1 MKKKIKISLKLI
13 AFLQALGLVFYCGLV
28 SLLFWQGENLFG
40 QYPSF
45 LAPLLMLVLF
55 STSALIA
62 GLLTLGYPLI
72 LFWKKKQKIA
82 LTPYEKYTADNFGF
96 TQILIFLSFPT
107 QRRAHAQLEYSFNAN
122 FSIFC
127 KKAFL

>member
-1 MKKKIKISLKLI
+1 MKKKIKISLKLM

-28 SLLFWQGENLFG
+28 SLFFWQGENLFG

-62 GLLTLGYPLI
+62 GLLTLGYPII
-72 LFWKKKQKIA
+72 LFWKKKQKTQA
-82 LTPYEKYTADNFGF
+82 LKLVGYTAIWLIVFIAAI
-96 TQILIFLSFPT
+96 ILI
-107 QRRAHAQLEYSFNAN
+107 
-122 FSIFC
+122 
-127 KKAFL
+127 AFFIKDYF